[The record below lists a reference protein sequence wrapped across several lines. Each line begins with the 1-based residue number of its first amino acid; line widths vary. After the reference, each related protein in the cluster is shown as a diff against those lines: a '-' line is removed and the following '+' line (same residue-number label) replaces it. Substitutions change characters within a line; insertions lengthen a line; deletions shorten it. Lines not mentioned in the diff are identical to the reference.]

1 MLKRIAG
8 SIYQFRI
15 IDSPGDMSA
24 VEEVQRVVWPG
35 DNTEVVPAHLLLAAA
50 HNGGLV
56 IGAYLVSEP
65 GPDQYSSDQDN
76 EVDESIEIPIDAPL
90 VGYVFGF
97 PGTYKTP
104 DGPRLKHCSHMLAV
118 LPAFRDRGIGFALK
132 RAQWQLVRNQGVD
145 RITWTYDPLQSRN
158 AYLNIARLGAVC
170 NTYIRDAYGG
180 MRDELN
186 IGMASDR
193 FQVDWWVNT
202 NRVERR
208 LSRKVRTRLDLAH
221 FLAAGAKIINPS
233 DIDKDGIP
241 RPAAGALPSIETRPQ
256 SSELTPLLLIE
267 IPADISRIKSVST
280 ELGIAWRQHT
290 RDYFEYLF
298 NRGYLVTDFI
308 YLPGKTPRS
317 FYVLSHGE
325 STL

>member
-35 DNTEVVPAHLLLAAA
+35 NNTEVVPAHLLLAAA

-118 LPAFRDRGIGFALK
+118 LPASAHE
-132 RAQWQLVRNQGVD
+132 
-145 RITWTYDPLQSRN
+145 LQPVGR
-158 AYLNIARLGAVC
+158 LEGPRLGFGV
-170 NTYIRDAYGG
+170 
-180 MRDELN
+180 
-186 IGMASDR
+186 
-193 FQVDWWVNT
+193 VNT
-202 NRVERR
+202 PFSE
-208 LSRKVRTRLDLAH
+208 
-221 FLAAGAKIINPS
+221 
-233 DIDKDGIP
+233 DG
-241 RPAAGALPSIETRPQ
+241 
-256 SSELTPLLLIE
+256 
-267 IPADISRIKSVST
+267 
-280 ELGIAWRQHT
+280 
-290 RDYFEYLF
+290 
-298 NRGYLVTDFI
+298 NRGAHRAGLGRDLENHFREV
-308 YLPGKTPRS
+308 GPRC
-317 FYVLSHGE
+317 LADQRQGE
-325 STL
+325 EPQAARASETAESGS